1 MNSHYNQNYTKQEI
15 DEILDKVKNCVYN
28 NRYTISLNENRQ
40 ENIDFIN
47 EYNIYS
53 NKQKKI
59 LLQLKVEDFCHS
71 LQNTKPGYEYEVPY
85 VFVPQVN
92 LFNAEGVEEKV
103 DIYIK
108 INIIDMSNGSRTIV
122 ISFHKRNKAITY
134 LFR

>member
-1 MNSHYNQNYTKQEI
+1 MNSHYNQNYSKQEI
-15 DEILDKVKNCVYN
+15 DEILDKVKNCVYK

-71 LQNTKPGYEYEVPY
+71 LQNTKPGYEYEVLY
-85 VFVPQVN
+85 VFVPQVK

>member
-1 MNSHYNQNYTKQEI
+1 MNSHYNQNYSKQEI
-15 DEILDKVKNCVYN
+15 DEILDKIKNCVYN

-71 LQNTKPGYEYEVPY
+71 LQNTKPGYEYEVLY

>member
-1 MNSHYNQNYTKQEI
+1 MNSHYNQNYSEQEI

-71 LQNTKPGYEYEVPY
+71 LQNTKPGYEYEVLY

-92 LFNAEGVEEKV
+92 LFNAEGVKEKV

>member
-71 LQNTKPGYEYEVPY
+71 LQNTKPGYEYEVLY

-122 ISFHKRNKAITY
+122 ISFRKRNKVITY

>member
-1 MNSHYNQNYTKQEI
+1 MNSHYNQNYSKQDI

-71 LQNTKPGYEYEVPY
+71 LQNTKPGYEYEVLY

>member
-59 LLQLKVEDFCHS
+59 LLQLKGEDFCHS
-71 LQNTKPGYEYEVPY
+71 LQNTKPGYEYEVLY

>member
-71 LQNTKPGYEYEVPY
+71 LQNTKPGYEYEVLY

-108 INIIDMSNGSRTIV
+108 INIIDMFNGSRTIV

>member
-71 LQNTKPGYEYEVPY
+71 LQNTKPGYEYEVLY

>member
-1 MNSHYNQNYTKQEI
+1 MNSHYNQNYSKQEI

-71 LQNTKPGYEYEVPY
+71 LQNTKPGYEYEVLY

-108 INIIDMSNGSRTIV
+108 INIIDMSNGSRKIV

>member
-40 ENIDFIN
+40 ENIYFIN

-71 LQNTKPGYEYEVPY
+71 LQNTKPGYEYEVLY